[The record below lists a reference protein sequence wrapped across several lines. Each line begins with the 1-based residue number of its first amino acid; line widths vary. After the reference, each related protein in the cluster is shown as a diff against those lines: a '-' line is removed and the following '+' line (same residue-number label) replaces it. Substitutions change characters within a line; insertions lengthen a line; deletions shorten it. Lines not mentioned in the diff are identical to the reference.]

1 MTDPSPGAPGS
12 LFTQRLPLFPITTGL
27 ATHPGGP
34 ILAIGGQPLDELA
47 ERFGTPLYLYDQ
59 TTLDAAVEL
68 YSQSLQ
74 EHYPGPA
81 GITYAGKAFL
91 CTALVQWAC
100 RHGLWLDCT
109 GVGEM
114 TIARYGGAISGAD
127 LSGADLSGA
136 ARSRGDSRATIVV
149 HGVNK
154 SQADLELA
162 LTSAGT
168 LVVDNLVELDR
179 LVELSSQTDAHTPEL
194 WLRLRPGRLVDTHA
208 YIQTGQS
215 DSKFGLDFDEAAQAV
230 STCLESDLPL
240 AGLHFH
246 LGSQFRDV
254 MPLVFSLEA
263 VLDFSVAMRNKFGWL
278 PQVISPGGG
287 WGVAYHESELPQ
299 PPIREYVRLVA
310 ENLATGCARRDIP
323 LPRLQLE
330 PGRSLVARAGVA
342 LYRLGGVKQTPNR
355 RWLLL
360 DGGLADNPR
369 PALYG
374 AHYSALPVSQPE
386 RPASGPAW
394 LAGPY
399 CESGDVLMEALLMPA
414 MEPGELVAVP
424 VSGAYHLSMSS
435 NYNGA
440 CRPAVVWL
448 AGGQVHLVIRRETPD
463 DLLQRDLPLLDPSA

>member
-1 MTDPSPGAPGS
+1 MTDPSPGGPGS
-12 LFTQRLPLFPITTGL
+12 LFTQRLSLFPITTGL
-27 ATHPGGP
+27 ATHPSGP

-59 TTLDAAVEL
+59 ATLDTAVEL

-91 CTALVQWAC
+91 CAAMVQWAC
-100 RHGLWLDCT
+100 RRGLWLDCT

-114 TIARYGGAISGAD
+114 TIAISGAAISGAA
-127 LSGADLSGA
+127 LSGL
-136 ARSRGDSRATIVV
+136 ARSGGDSRATIVV

-179 LVELSSQTDAHTPEL
+179 LVELSRMASLHLPKL

-208 YIQTGQS
+208 HIQTGLS
-215 DSKFGLDFDEAAQAV
+215 DSKFGLDFNEAAQAV
-230 STCLESDLPL
+230 SACLEAGLPL
-240 AGLHFH
+240 TGLHFH
-246 LGSQFRDV
+246 LGSQFRDPT
-254 MPLVFSLEA
+254 PLAFSIEA
-263 VLDFSVAMRNKFGWL
+263 VLDFMVAIRNKFGWL
-278 PQVISPGGG
+278 PQVVSPGGG

-310 ENLATGCARRDIP
+310 ENLAAGCAHRGVP

-330 PGRSLVARAGVA
+330 PGRSLVAQAGVA
-342 LYRLGGVKQTPNR
+342 LYRLGAVKQTPNR

-386 RPASGPAW
+386 RPAGGLAW

-399 CESGDVLMEALLMPA
+399 CESGDVLIEALPMPA
-414 MEPGELVAVP
+414 MDPGELVAVP
-424 VSGAYHLSMSS
+424 VSGAYHLTMSS

-448 AGGQVHLVIRRETPD
+448 AGGQAHLVMRRETPD
-463 DLLQRDLPLLDPSA
+463 DLLRRDLPIPDLRP